1 MGDFLD
7 FFLHID
13 VHLRSLTDSYGVWTY
28 AILFAIVFCETGLVV
43 TPILPGDSLLFAAG
57 AIASLGSL
65 NVWTL
70 CGVLIIAAVLGDAV
84 NYHVGLFLGPRVLSG
99 KLSRWL
105 NPAYLER
112 TERFYTKY
120 GAMTIILARFVPIV
134 RTFAPFV
141 AGVGRMN
148 YGKFLLYNVL
158 GGAFWV
164 LSMTLAGYF
173 LGEIPIVKERFE
185 LVVLAIVAVSVLP
198 MVIEFVRHRYF
209 KRGTASEGSA
219 PKVAPSQISDFKSQI

>member
-1 MGDFLD
+1 MSQFLD

-13 VHLRSLTDSYGVWTY
+13 DHLRQLTADYGGWTY
-28 AILFAIVFCETGLVV
+28 AILFLVVFCETGLVV

-65 NVWTL
+65 NIWLL
-70 CGVLIIAAVLGDAV
+70 CGILFVAAVLGDTV

-99 KLSRWL
+99 KFSRWL
-105 NPAYLER
+105 NPAYLKR
-112 TERFYTKY
+112 TEDFYARY
-120 GAMTIILARFVPIV
+120 GPMTIILARFVPIV

-148 YGKFLLYNVL
+148 YGKFLLYNIL
-158 GGAFWV
+158 GGALWV

-173 LGEIPIVKERFE
+173 LGEIPFVKERFE
-185 LVVLAIVAVSVLP
+185 LIVLGLVFVSVLP
-198 MVIEFVRHRYF
+198 MVIEFIRHRYLAA
-209 KRGTASEGSA
+209 K
-219 PKVAPSQISDFKSQI
+219 PKAESCELK

>member
-1 MGDFLD
+1 MSQLLD
-7 FFLHID
+7 LFLHID
-13 VHLRSLTDSYGVWTY
+13 DHLRQLTQEYGGWTY
-28 AILFAIVFCETGLVV
+28 AILFAVVFCETGLVV

-65 NVWTL
+65 NVWVL
-70 CGVLIIAAVLGDAV
+70 CGLLIVAAVLGDTV

-105 NPAYLER
+105 NPKHLQK
-112 TERFYTKY
+112 TEEFYAKY
-120 GAMTIILARFVPIV
+120 GPMTIILARFVPIV

-158 GGAFWV
+158 GGAMWV
-164 LSMTLAGYF
+164 FSMTLAGYF
-173 LGEIPIVKERFE
+173 LGEVYFVKEHFE
-185 LVVLAIVAVSVLP
+185 FIVLAIVGVSVLP
-198 MVIEFVRHRYF
+198 MVVEYLRHRLF
-209 KRGTASEGSA
+209 KRPASAVGR
-219 PKVAPSQISDFKSQI
+219 D